1 MKFMNGIYR
10 IKKRCVKERSA
21 VMHDY
26 GDGCHSLVS
35 NCLSDVLYLG
45 GGNLFEDP
53 YICHALQGLP
63 HNLGDMID

>member
-1 MKFMNGIYR
+1 M
-10 IKKRCVKERSA
+10 KERSA

-63 HNLGDMID
+63 YNLGDMID